1 QEQDEWI
8 RPSVTIRWNQVDY
21 FTHKNRSLLVFLQ
34 NNQGVRQF
42 PLQHAITASHLFTL
56 ISNMHFYQATAEL
69 CAPHAAGL
77 LEKIGMFNCEI
88 NILTELAMQTNITL
102 FSMQMRCTK

>member
-1 QEQDEWI
+1 MFRI
-8 RPSVTIRWNQVDY
+8 Y
-21 FTHKNRSLLVFLQ
+21 FGHLIDQTRIVHQPPRARQNRSLLVFLQ